1 MTKAQIKT
9 FDQLKKSGKV
19 ETTTEAVLERLRI
32 SQCSVNRLKK
42 DLNLKQSTIVGRIS
56 ELCDQGKV
64 KVERKF
70 RNEWGNWNSIYKLTY
85 EGEQKRLQQK
95 RKNEK
100 IQRYKAFLESEGYK
114 VLKKY

>member
-1 MTKAQIKT
+1 MSKAQIKNYKE
-9 FDQLKKSGKV
+9 LKESGKV
-19 ETTTEAVLERLRI
+19 KTTTEAVMERLRI
-32 SQCSVNRLKK
+32 SQCSINKLKK

-64 KVERKF
+64 KVDRKF

-85 EGEQKRLQQK
+85 EGEQKRLKQK
-95 RKNEK
+95 RKFEK
-100 IQRYKAFLESEGYK
+100 IERYKEFLRSEGYR

>member
-1 MTKAQIKT
+1 MSKAQIKNYKE
-9 FDQLKKSGKV
+9 LKESGKV
-19 ETTTEAVLERLRI
+19 KTTTEAVLERLTI
-32 SQCSVNRLKK
+32 SQCSVKRLKK

-85 EGEQKRLQQK
+85 DGEQKRLQQK
-95 RKNEK
+95 RKYEK
-100 IQRYKAFLESEGYK
+100 IQRYKTFLESEGFK
-114 VLKKY
+114 VISKY